1 MTTRLNRF
9 STWTNNS
16 ATMANLLTY
25 NEFKEIVDFQD
36 NSGSEKFNRI
46 ESVKE
51 ETYLTGLIGGD
62 LVAELKD
69 DKYAELMPLV
79 KKVLSWEILRYY
91 VEIGNVIVNTNGG
104 LIRKSDYSQSVEMID
119 KKSKIN
125 EIVRVLQQYEGRLI
139 ETIVAGD
146 YPEYNSN
153 TETTPVDFFKIS
165 SIGD

>member
-1 MTTRLNRF
+1 
-9 STWTNNS
+9 
-16 ATMANLLTY
+16 MAQLLTY
-25 NEFKEIVDFQD
+25 NEFKDIVDFQD

-51 ETYLTGLIGGD
+51 ETYLTGLIGGGM
-62 LVAELKD
+62 VTELKD
-69 DKYAELMPLV
+69 GIYPELLELV

-91 VEIGNVIVNTNGG
+91 VEVGNIIVNTNGG
-104 LIRKSDYSQSVEMID
+104 LIRKSDYSQSVEMMD

-125 EIVRVLQQYEGRLI
+125 EIVKVLQQYEGRLI
-139 ETIVAGD
+139 ELIAAGT

-153 TETTPVDFFKIS
+153 TDTTPIEFFKIS